1 MSKLSPC
8 ETITERN
15 NLVGHADRKSNQGK
29 IVFEISDDAS
39 WDCDEWD
46 VTIHVV
52 DTVDYQCFVI
62 QPCACNSMIDD

>member
-15 NLVGHADRKSNQGK
+15 NLVVGHADLKSNQGK
-29 IVFEISDDAS
+29 IVFPDTS
-39 WDCDEWD
+39 WECDEWD

-62 QPCACNSMIDD
+62 QPCACNSMTDD